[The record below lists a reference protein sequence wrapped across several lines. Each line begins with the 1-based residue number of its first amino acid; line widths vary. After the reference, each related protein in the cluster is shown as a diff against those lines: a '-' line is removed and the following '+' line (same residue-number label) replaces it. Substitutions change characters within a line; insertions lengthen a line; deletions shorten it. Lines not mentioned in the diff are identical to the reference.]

1 MMRSLEIGAT
11 GMLAQQTNVDMISNN
26 IANMTTTGYKRQ
38 MPDFKDMLYQSIQ
51 RPGSQSTDQNTT
63 LPSGLQLGLGVKLSS
78 TYRDNTQ
85 GPMQVT
91 NNPLDLSLNGPG
103 FFQITQP
110 DGTISYTRS
119 GVFQLNQNGQIVT
132 TQGLLL
138 DPAISVPI
146 TATSVTIN
154 TSGQVLAQIPG
165 QTALQNVGQ
174 IQLASFVNPNG
185 LEAIGNSLFRQT
197 EGSGAPTTGN
207 PGVDNFPTVS
217 QGQLEASNVNIVSEI
232 TNLISAQRAYEM
244 NSNVIQ
250 TSNQMLQTITQLR

>member
-1 MMRSLEIGAT
+1 MRSLEIGAT

-38 MPDFKDMLYQSIQ
+38 IADFKDMVYQNIQ
-51 RPGSQSTDQNTT
+51 RPGAQSSDQNTT

-91 NNPLDLSLNGPG
+91 NNPLDLALSGNS

-110 DGTISYTRS
+110 DGTIAYTRS
-119 GVFQLNQNGQIVT
+119 GVFQLDQTGQIVT
-132 TQGLLL
+132 TQGYKL
-138 DPAISVPI
+138 DPAITVPP

-154 TSGQVLAQIPG
+154 TSGQVFAQIPG
-165 QTALQNVGQ
+165 QTTLQNVGQ

-185 LEAIGNSLFRQT
+185 LEAIGNSEFRET
-197 EGSGAPTTGN
+197 EASGAPTVGN
-207 PGVDNFPTVS
+207 PGSENFATIT
-217 QGQLEASNVNIVSEI
+217 QGQLESSNVNIVSEI
-232 TNLISAQRAYEM
+232 TNLITAQRAYEM

-250 TSNQMLQTITQLR
+250 TSDQMLQTLTQIR